1 MARVVLPI
9 ELTVLDQVRVTQVPS
24 TFCGHGGE
32 ESVATF
38 KNRVVSRVP
47 VGIGEPK
54 NPGTFGKKES
64 VGGRGIN
71 LSQREP
77 WNKDALFSHPL
88 MDAACSSRHGW
99 NPSGRPSVH
108 RGGPQNPVLRLPQLT
123 DIHPL
128 QVQRLVCPTSLSIG
142 FA

>member
-54 NPGTFGKKES
+54 NPGTFGKKRIRWWKRDKSLTEGAMEQRCI
-64 VGGRGIN
+64 VFTPADGRCMFFSTW
-71 LSQREP
+71 LEP
-77 WNKDALFSHPL
+77 IGKAF
-88 MDAACSSRHGW
+88 
-99 NPSGRPSVH
+99 
-108 RGGPQNPVLRLPQLT
+108 GP
-123 DIHPL
+123 
-128 QVQRLVCPTSLSIG
+128 
-142 FA
+142 